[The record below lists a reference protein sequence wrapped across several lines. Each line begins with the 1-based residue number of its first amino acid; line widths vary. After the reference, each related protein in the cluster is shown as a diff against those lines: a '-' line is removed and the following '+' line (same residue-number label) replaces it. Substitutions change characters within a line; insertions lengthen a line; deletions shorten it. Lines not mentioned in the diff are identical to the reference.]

1 MYALDFFCGAG
12 GLTRGFLNAGI
23 QVVAGLDVNE
33 GCRRTYETNNK
44 PAKFVAC
51 DLQSVRR
58 KDLENYVRGI
68 PTSELI
74 FAGCAPCQ
82 PFSKQRREIDVR
94 DKTLLSH
101 FGRLV
106 GEFLPG
112 YVVIENVPGIV
123 RIPGNSTYR
132 RFTRL
137 LEDFG
142 YELSEGVLDAKFFG
156 VPQTRRRWV
165 VIASKLVKP
174 VLPKPTHG
182 VGTRPFVTVREAIAH
197 YPKLAAGE
205 QSVSVANHRAANIEP
220 QNIRRLK
227 ATPPDGGGRRQWPKN
242 LVLDCHTGD
251 YEGHSDVYG
260 RMRWDAPAPALTCKC
275 FSISNGRYGHPEQ
288 HRAISLREAAR
299 LQSFDDSFVFYGS
312 SQADIGAQIGNA
324 VPVALAGRLAKTIQK
339 LYSQVSSVNK

>member
-23 QVVAGLDVNE
+23 RVVAGLDVNE

-44 PAKFVAC
+44 PAKFLAC
-51 DLQSVRR
+51 DLQHVRR
-58 KDLENYVRGI
+58 QDLEHYIRGI
-68 PTSELI
+68 PPSELI

-82 PFSKQRREIDVR
+82 PFSKQRRKIDVR
-94 DKTLLSH
+94 NKTLLLH

-106 GEFLPG
+106 VEFLPG

-132 RFTRL
+132 RFTSL
-137 LEDFG
+137 LKDFG
-142 YELSEGVLDAKFFG
+142 YELAEGVLDAKFFG

-165 VIASKLVKP
+165 VIASRLAKP
-174 VLPKPTHG
+174 ELPEPTHG
-182 VGTRPFVTVREAIAH
+182 VGPKPFMTVREAIAQ

-205 QSVSVANHRAANIEP
+205 QSASVPNHRAAHIAP
-220 QNIRRLK
+220 LNIRRLK
-227 ATPPDGGGRRQWPKN
+227 LTPPDGGGRGQWPKE
-242 LVLDCHTGD
+242 LVLDCHSGHYD
-251 YEGHSDVYG
+251 GHSDVYG
-260 RMRWDAPAPALTCKC
+260 RMSWDAPAPALTCKC

-299 LQSFDDSFVFYGS
+299 LQSFHDSFIFYGA
-312 SQADIGAQIGNA
+312 SQKDIGAQIGNA
-324 VPVALAGRLAKTIQK
+324 VPVDLAHRLAKTVQK
-339 LYSQVSSVNK
+339 LHTQAA